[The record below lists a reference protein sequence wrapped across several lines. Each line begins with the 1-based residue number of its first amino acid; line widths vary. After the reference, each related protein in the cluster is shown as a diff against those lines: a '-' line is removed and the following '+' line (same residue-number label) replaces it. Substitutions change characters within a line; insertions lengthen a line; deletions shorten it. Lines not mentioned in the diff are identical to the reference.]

1 MSDAIL
7 VKDQLSEKSDIRA
20 SIWIINPITKKWL
33 VEIDHNRTLFWR
45 TTFFDRIFSIFG
57 MDHTEYTEILV
68 NFFESMVN
76 APKINK
82 ILFPN
87 NNDDKY
93 SLLGTAYLRI
103 RFIDDNIVGEIL
115 NTSNF
120 ITNIGNLRIK
130 NYRNVHLFPT
140 VYSKSPI
147 VLDMMDAAICHHFKY
162 EGIFE

>member
-7 VKDQLSEKSDIRA
+7 VKDQLSEKSDKKA

-57 MDHTEYTEILV
+57 MDHSEYTEILV

-76 APKINK
+76 IPEINK

-87 NNDDKY
+87 KNDDKY
-93 SLLGTAYLRI
+93 SLFGTAYLRI
-103 RFIDDNIVGEIL
+103 RFIDENIVGEIL
-115 NTSNF
+115 NASNF
-120 ITNIGNLRIK
+120 ITNIGDLRIK
-130 NYRNVHLFPT
+130 NYRNVYLFPA

-147 VLDMMDAAICHHFKY
+147 VLDMMDAAIHHQFKY